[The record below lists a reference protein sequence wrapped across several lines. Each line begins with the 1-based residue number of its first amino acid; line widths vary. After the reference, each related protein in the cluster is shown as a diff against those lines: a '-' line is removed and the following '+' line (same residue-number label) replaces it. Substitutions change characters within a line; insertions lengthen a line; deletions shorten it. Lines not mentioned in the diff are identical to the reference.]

1 MFWGGGRGSGSDV
14 SMQGGRKA
22 PETLPKAAE
31 YQKSA
36 VQPGL
41 LAGGGIELMCDGFF
55 QACHVDASEGVRR

>member
-1 MFWGGGRGSGSDV
+1 
-14 SMQGGRKA
+14 MQGGRKA

-31 YQKSA
+31 NQKSA